1 MGNRRVSAT
10 ECARHRPMGHHEP
23 MDQRKTANF
32 PKPRRTGITIAAG
45 YCIFAGLS
53 EVRVGITGNRMGIAV
68 QARSNPTVPEL
79 PSAGFFDVAAG
90 ISSLPKRRT
99 GALLG
104 IVFILLEVL
113 GRVHLVR
120 TGTYPSR
127 VPGPR
132 KRVSFGGTIALL
144 LVVVLGQS
152 VAKSSMQDKACT
164 SSA

>member
-53 EVRVGITGNRMGIAV
+53 EVWVGITGNWMGLL
-68 QARSNPTVPEL
+68 SKPL
-79 PSAGFFDVAAG
+79 KPSFGTALVGFFYVAAG
-90 ISSLPKRRT
+90 ISLLPKRRT

-127 VPGPR
+127 GPDLV
-132 KRVSFGGTIALL
+132 KSVVGGTIALL
-144 LVVVLGQS
+144 LVVYLASRWREFDARQS
-152 VAKSSMQDKACT
+152 LT

>member
-1 MGNRRVSAT
+1 
-10 ECARHRPMGHHEP
+10 MGHHEP
-23 MDQRKTANF
+23 MDQRKTANL

-53 EVRVGITGNRMGIAV
+53 EVWVGITGNWMGLL
-68 QARSNPTVPEL
+68 SKPL
-79 PSAGFFDVAAG
+79 KPSFRTALVGIFYVAAG
-90 ISSLPKRRT
+90 ISLLPKRRT

-120 TGTYPSR
+120 IGTYPSR
-127 VPGPR
+127 GPDFV
-132 KRVSFGGTIALL
+132 KSVVGGTIALL
-144 LVVVLGQS
+144 LVVYLASRWREFDARQGP
-152 VAKSSMQDKACT
+152 T